1 MLTLKI
7 AWRSLLRHRAKSI
20 IIGTILFLA
29 AFIMTLGNA
38 TAIGMRRGVEEN
50 MVRSFTGHIILVSD
64 EETKDNVL
72 FTPMAKPLKLLK
84 DYEKIRTVLAK
95 QEFIK
100 DFLPMTRGGVAILG
114 GQQMSFMLTFGC
126 NFDDFQRVFGSPV
139 TPVEGD
145 LLRGTDH
152 GLLVNVNGR
161 KNLFKFQG
169 FWLSPDGYPVKANNF
184 TDDARKEGSKLV
196 TKTSLA
202 LEGFGEVNSTNK
214 DVPVRGI
221 VRFHSLNSLM
231 EQVTIMDIET
241 YREIFGYYTARD
253 VVETLPPKQKALLN
267 ANEEDLFG
275 GGDIYSTGGGGAG
288 GAGAI
293 TKAEALIKTESKVT
307 RTIDYDTAAYNYVT
321 ILLKP
326 GENLN
331 ASVARMKQVAKDNGL
346 PVKVLSWKSASGQ
359 VAQISD
365 ILQAILTV
373 FVVLLFFV
381 AIIIIMNTLSMNA
394 LERTEEFGMMR
405 AVGAQKRF
413 VTQMFLAE
421 TFSLS
426 FVFGGAGI
434 LIGVVITWILRPM
447 RIGSGGNE
455 IFELLFGGEVFQ
467 PTLGGAG
474 LVLGIVSLGIVTL
487 LAVIYPLIVARKITP
502 LDAINRH

>member
-1 MLTLKI
+1 MLILKI

-29 AFIMTLGNA
+29 AFIMTLGDA

-50 MVRSFTGHIILVSD
+50 IVKSFTGHIILVSN

-72 FTPMAKPLKLLK
+72 FTPMMKPLKILK
-84 DYEKIRTVLAK
+84 DYEKLRAVLA
-95 QEFIK
+95 QQTFIK
-100 DFLPMTRGGVAILG
+100 GFVPMTRGGVAILG
-114 GQQMSFMLTFGC
+114 GQQMSFMATFGC

-145 LLRGTDH
+145 LLRGGDH

-161 KNLFKFQG
+161 KNLYKFQG
-169 FWLSPDGYPVKANNF
+169 FWLTPEGYDLNKNNL
-184 TDDARKEGSKLV
+184 TDEAKKEIPKLV
-196 TKTSLA
+196 TKTSLP
-202 LEGFGEVNSTNK
+202 LEGFGEPNSTNK
-214 DVPVRGI
+214 DVTVRGV
-221 VRFHSLNSLM
+221 VRFRSLNSLM
-231 EQVTIMDIET
+231 EQVTFMDIES

-253 VVETLPPKQKALLN
+253 IVETLPAREKALLS
-267 ANEEDLFG
+267 ANEDDLFG
-275 GGDIYSTGGGGAG
+275 GGDIYSSGAG
-288 GAGAI
+288 GSGTI
-293 TKAEALIKTESKVT
+293 SDVEARIKTETKVT
-307 RTIDYDTAAYNYVT
+307 HTIDYDTAAYNYVS

-326 GENLN
+326 GENLD
-331 ASVARMKQVAKDNGL
+331 ASVAKMKQIARDNGL
-346 PVKVLSWKSASGQ
+346 PVKVLSWKTASGQ

-365 ILQAILTV
+365 ILQAILVV

-405 AVGAQKRF
+405 AVGARKGFITR
-413 VTQMFLAE
+413 MFLAE

-434 LIGVVITWILRPM
+434 LVGVIITWILRPM

-455 IFELLFGGEVFQ
+455 IFELLFGGEIFQ
-467 PTLGGAG
+467 PTLGFAG
-474 LVLGIVSLGIVTL
+474 LVLGIVSLGIVTV
-487 LAVIYPLIVARKITP
+487 LAVIYPLVVARTITP

>member
-1 MLTLKI
+1 MLILKI

-29 AFIMTLGNA
+29 AFIMTLGDA

-50 MVRSFTGHIILVSD
+50 IVRSFTGHIILVSD
-64 EETKDNVL
+64 LETKDNVL
-72 FTPMAKPLKLLK
+72 FTPMAKPLKILPNFEKLK
-84 DYEKIRTVLAK
+84 TVLQQQA
-95 QEFIK
+95 FIK

-126 NFDDFQRVFGSPV
+126 NFEDFQRVFGSPV
-139 TPVEGD
+139 TPIEGD
-145 LLRGTDH
+145 LLRSGDH
-152 GLLVNVNGR
+152 GILVNVNGR
-161 KNLFKFQG
+161 KNLYKFQG
-169 FWLSPDGYPVKANNF
+169 FWLTPDGYDLNQNNL
-184 TDDARKEGSKLV
+184 TDEAKKEMSKLV

-202 LEGFGEVNSTNK
+202 LEGFGEPNSTNK
-214 DVPVRGI
+214 EVPVRGV

-231 EQVTIMDIET
+231 SEVTFMDIET

-253 VVETLPPKQKALLN
+253 IVENLPAKQKALLN

-275 GGDIYSTGGGGAG
+275 GGDIFSTGASGSGT
-288 GAGAI
+288 I
-293 TKAEALIKTESKVT
+293 SQVEALIKTQTKTT
-307 RTIDYDTAAYNYVT
+307 RTIDYDTAAFNYVS

-326 GENLN
+326 GEDLN
-331 ASVARMKQVAKDNGL
+331 ASVAKVKQLMKVNNL
-346 PVKVLSWKSASGQ
+346 PVKVLTWKTASGQ

-365 ILQAILTV
+365 VLQAILVV

-405 AVGAQKRF
+405 AVGARKGFITR
-413 VTQMFLAE
+413 MFLAE

-434 LIGVVITWILRPM
+434 FIGVIITWILRPM

-455 IFELLFGGEVFQ
+455 IFELLFGGEVFR
-467 PTLGGAG
+467 PTLGFDG
-474 LVLGIVSLGIVTL
+474 LVLGIVSLGIVTV
-487 LAVIYPLIVARKITP
+487 LAVIYPLIVARTITP